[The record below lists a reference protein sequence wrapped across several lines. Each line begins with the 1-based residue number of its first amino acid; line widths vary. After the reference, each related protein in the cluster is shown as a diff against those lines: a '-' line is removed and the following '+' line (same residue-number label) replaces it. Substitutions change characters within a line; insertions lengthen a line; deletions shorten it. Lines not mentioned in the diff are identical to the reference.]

1 MTYNFIFGECA
12 ELCSEKVDPQF
23 FRDSPYIGL
32 EHIEQQTLSI
42 SGSGWGVDVNSQK
55 QKFKKGDILFGK
67 LRPYFRKVVIAPFDG
82 ICSTDIWVVRPKP
95 GIDRNFVFYWMASE
109 EFVSSSTFASEGGRM
124 PRAKWDW
131 VSRFRLPYL
140 PLKQQQVIGKTL
152 RILDEK
158 IETNKQLS
166 KTLEDIAQTIF
177 KSWFIDFDPVKA
189 KMAGE
194 KPVGMDDATAALFPD
209 SMEDSELGMIP
220 VGWSWGT
227 TGDLFDIV
235 GGGTPS
241 TGTIEFWNG
250 DIYWTTPK
258 DLSIQNGLITTKSA
272 RLVTLAGLAK
282 ISSGLLGRHSVLMSC
297 RAPIGYL
304 SVTAVPTAT
313 NQGII
318 AILENEKY
326 SPLFLVNW
334 LLASMSEIENRAGG
348 ATFAE
353 ISKKAFRDIPFLEC
367 GALLNEEFN
376 LIASPILLQ
385 LESLTEQT
393 DSLIALR
400 DGLLPR
406 LISGELKI
414 PEEMLVT

>member
-1 MTYNFIFGECA
+1 MTYNSIFGECA

-95 GIDRNFVFYWMASE
+95 GMDRNFVFYWMASE

-209 SMEDSELGMIP
+209 SMEDSELGLMP
-220 VGWSWGT
+220 VGWVIQSL
-227 TGDLFDIV
+227 DDIA
-235 GGGTPS
+235 
-241 TGTIEFWNG
+241 
-250 DIYWTTPK
+250 DY
-258 DLSIQNGLITTKSA
+258 LNGLAMQKFP
-272 RLVTLAGLAK
+272 VTDASRTLPVIKIAQLRAGNTQVAD
-282 ISSGLLGRHSVLMSC
+282 IASGLLDAKYIISDGDILFSWSGTLEVEIWSGGPGALNQHLFKVSGKSQPAWFAYFGTRYFLESFRQIASGKATTMGHIQ
-297 RAPIGYL
+297 RAHLSEAQLPIPPDL
-304 SVTAVPTAT
+304 IVEKLAE
-313 NQGII
+313 II
-318 AILENEKY
+318 
-326 SPLFLVNW
+326 SPLMALSLSAKVQNKSLV
-334 LLASMSEIENRAGG
+334 SI
-348 ATFAE
+348 
-353 ISKKAFRDIPFLEC
+353 RD
-367 GALLNEEFN
+367 
-376 LIASPILLQ
+376 S
-385 LESLTEQT
+385 
-393 DSLIALR
+393 
-400 DGLLPR
+400 LLPR
-406 LISGELKI
+406 LISGELQI
-414 PEEMLVT
+414 PEEMLAS

>member
-1 MTYNFIFGECA
+1 
-12 ELCSEKVDPQF
+12 
-23 FRDSPYIGL
+23 
-32 EHIEQQTLSI
+32 
-42 SGSGWGVDVNSQK
+42 VNSQK

>member
-1 MTYNFIFGECA
+1 M
-12 ELCSEKVDPQF
+12 KHQ
-23 FRDSPYIGL
+23 
-32 EHIEQQTLSI
+32 EQVSSLLSGI
-42 SGSGWGVDVNSQK
+42 QNQINLNSQ
-55 QKFKKGDILFGK
+55 I
-67 LRPYFRKVVIAPFDG
+67 
-82 ICSTDIWVVRPKP
+82 
-95 GIDRNFVFYWMASE
+95 
-109 EFVSSSTFASEGGRM
+109 
-124 PRAKWDW
+124 
-131 VSRFRLPYL
+131 
-140 PLKQQQVIGKTL
+140 
-152 RILDEK
+152 
-158 IETNKQLS
+158 S